1 MRRWTRRPSKET
13 TLDAYQFDKL
23 VDRLDQIIQGQ
34 KELKGAIVT
43 AVDDLTAAVQAMR
56 AEWTTFLADLTN
68 ALNQPDQTAA
78 IQAATA
84 LVQQQTA
91 DMQTEDAA
99 VNPPAA
105 PAAAAS
111 VDSGS
116 DVAVPDS
123 SGDTPAA

>member
-1 MRRWTRRPSKET
+1 MRWRVRRTSKEK
-13 TLDAYQFDKL
+13 TLETYQFEKLADK
-23 VDRLDQIIQGQ
+23 LDQIIQGQ
-34 KELKGAIVT
+34 KDLKGAIVT

-56 AEWTTFLADLTN
+56 AEWATFLADLTN

-91 DMQTEDAA
+91 DMQTEDAV
-99 VNPPAA
+99 VNPPAAA
-105 PAAAAS
+105 PAAAA
-111 VDSGS
+111 
-116 DVAVPDS
+116 PDAG